1 MICNVA
7 SDISTKQ
14 LTWVVRNLTTGRYVQ
29 CVPAPFVPQAMRQ
42 LERPLY
48 ARSVVS

>member
-14 LTWVVRNLTTGRYVQ
+14 LVWTVTDISTGRYVQ
-29 CVPAPFVPQAMRQ
+29 CVPAYLVPQVMRQ
-42 LERPLY
+42 L
-48 ARSVVS
+48 RS